1 VVPVLVGFIL
11 LIPGFPGDRGPA
23 VHHVFP
29 TAVAGGGD
37 QVEGLG
43 GRAVVEK
50 PFQKILGDINRAA
63 HAARGNPGR
72 DLRLVFWGDQAK
84 GEGEEAG
91 VLGGVVSTF
100 SVLVRLLMSRC
111 TFPGAR
117 RVCPEVAGPPLYLP
131 GGMTMRG
138 DLEAIPSAMTAL
150 RASIV
155 RSGMSPCLPCANIWA
170 ENNRIRQTPLQ
181 IADFLITIERIVG
194 GVSFGRRGW

>member
-1 VVPVLVGFIL
+1 M
-11 LIPGFPGDRGPA
+11 IPGFPGDRGPA

-100 SVLVRLLMSRC
+100 TVAETDLGRVEEHGLERE
-111 TFPGAR
+111 PGA
-117 RVCPEVAGPPLYLP
+117 
-131 GGMTMRG
+131 GG
-138 DLEAIPSAMTAL
+138 L
-150 RASIV
+150 
-155 RSGMSPCLPCANIWA
+155 
-170 ENNRIRQTPLQ
+170 
-181 IADFLITIERIVG
+181 G
-194 GVSFGRRGW
+194 GFE